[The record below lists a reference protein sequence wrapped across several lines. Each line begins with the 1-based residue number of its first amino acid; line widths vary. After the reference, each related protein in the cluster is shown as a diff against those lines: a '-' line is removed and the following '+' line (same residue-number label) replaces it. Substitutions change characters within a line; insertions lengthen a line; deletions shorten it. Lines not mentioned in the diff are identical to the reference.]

1 MDKYR
6 ITVLKGHVFIIIV
19 RTYPLPAVNKWIG
32 RVKREEEQRK
42 FGELKETSSPRG
54 RQCCFTSSWK
64 LYRLVLGEVRF
75 VSSSVCLAVCL
86 SVFVEPPSHIQGHS
100 HFHTTSHKNRRKFW
114 GEYEIHPT
122 SEIKILA
129 FLNSPACDSELKT
142 IIRSLCYI
150 YSVTG

>member
-19 RTYPLPAVNKWIG
+19 RTYPLPAVNKWIA

-42 FGELKETSSPRG
+42 FGELKEASSPRG

-100 HFHTTSHKNRRKFW
+100 HFHTTSHKKSVKQAEVLRRIRNSSNQWNQDSRLFKFPCNW
-114 GEYEIHPT
+114 FR
-122 SEIKILA
+122 IKNDYSI
-129 FLNSPACDSELKT
+129 FLLY
-142 IIRSLCYI
+142 L
-150 YSVTG
+150 